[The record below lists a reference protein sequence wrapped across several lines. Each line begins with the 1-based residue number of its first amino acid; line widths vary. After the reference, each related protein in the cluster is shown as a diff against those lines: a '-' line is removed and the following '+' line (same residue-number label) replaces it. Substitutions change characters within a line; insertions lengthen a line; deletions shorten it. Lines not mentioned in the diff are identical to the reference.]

1 MVNKIKGKT
10 QSDKESEKIQKRQNK
25 LNSLKNQFE
34 SGKIK
39 NFGEIFAIFDPS
51 PLAIE
56 LNITFYTFKKKV
68 ADPGEFTNNEIIR
81 FAKLINVDEQIIV
94 KFIFEQINEL
104 AKTPLKKRK
113 ISR

>member
-1 MVNKIKGKT
+1 MAKKIKTKV
-10 QSDKESEKIQKRQNK
+10 QSDKESEKLQKRQNK

-34 SGKIK
+34 SGKVK
-39 NFGEIFAIFDPS
+39 NFGEVFAIFDPS

-56 LNITFYTFKKKV
+56 LNITFYTFKKKI

-94 KFIFEQINEL
+94 KFIFEQIRECE
-104 AKTPLKKRK
+104 KSFGRKR
-113 ISR
+113 RGL